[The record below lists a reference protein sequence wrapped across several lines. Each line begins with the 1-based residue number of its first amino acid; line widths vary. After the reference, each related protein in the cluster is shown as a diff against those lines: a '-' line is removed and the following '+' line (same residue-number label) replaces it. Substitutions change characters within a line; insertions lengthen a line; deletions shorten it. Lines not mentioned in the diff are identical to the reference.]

1 MNDIWVLREADFHEF
16 PPSKLTS
23 TSTDV
28 PTGSYVINP
37 LSVTVEIEDP
47 RFDVDPIAILLD
59 CVEERCSNVA
69 PIPEEST
76 VLDVEAVS

>member
-1 MNDIWVLREADFHEF
+1 MNDIWVLSEADFHVF

-28 PTGSYVINP
+28 PTGSYVIKP
-37 LSVTVEIEDP
+37 LSVIAEIEDP
-47 RFDVDPIAILLD
+47 KFVVDPIAILLD
-59 CVEERCSNVA
+59 CVEERESNVA

-76 VLDVEAVS
+76 VLDVVDGQ